1 MAKLLFRSRGLRA
14 LQERGDRSGIDSRY
28 VRRIELILARM
39 AQAEHVSELDVSGY
53 RLHQLRGDLA
63 GTWSIR
69 VSANW
74 RITFRV
80 DGDTMYE
87 IDYVDYHQR

>member
-1 MAKLLFRSRGLRA
+1 
-14 LQERGDRSGIDSRY
+14 
-28 VRRIELILARM
+28 M
-39 AQAEHVSELDVSGY
+39 AQAEHVSELDISGY
-53 RLHQLRGDLA
+53 HLHQLRGDRS

-80 DGDTMYE
+80 EGDTLYD
-87 IDYVDYHQR
+87 IDYVDYHGR